1 MVGREG
7 VWLAEMA
14 TDDWVAEMAT
24 DDWVADMATDN
35 WVADMA
41 TVPDMTG
48 YVLGRSFNA
57 HAVEVK

>member
-1 MVGREG
+1 MGEKVVFGREG

-24 DDWVADMATDN
+24 DNWVADMATDN
-35 WVADMA
+35 W
-41 TVPDMTG
+41 VPDMTG